1 MATKTKK
8 RRSSN
13 YKRKRSV
20 KKRVKSHRI
29 SKSHK
34 SPKGCKHKPK
44 SKISDAVVSKTKLK
58 NGVVEIIVKKVLTDN
73 QVAKCEADYF
83 DEKDY
88 AVIVDFDCDCYYYNE
103 NKEKILLLKFR
114 KKVLPDHLCQ
124 EGIKYLK
131 KAAMKKHDN
140 RGASAGKL
148 DLKKLPKYANDPNL
162 FYRRSKYRMLGYYSK
177 LTGKFVNNS
186 LGNQSM
192 SNIIGY
198 FDKRDRNLGAGAPPC
213 RTTAYTSQ
221 QVEKWV
227 KVIPLIKAIDR
238 QFKKLVPDRHEIQ
251 RKQAQE
257 TDFVIADT
265 AFSTV
270 TINYNW
276 RTALHKDAGD
286 LKQGYG
292 NLVVLEEGKYKGGS
306 TGFPQFGVAVDVRH
320 GDFLAMDV
328 HEWHCNTKLHGI
340 TKDYTRLSLVA
351 YLRENMLRCKGMKI
365 V

>member
-1 MATKTKK
+1 MTTKK
-8 RRSSN
+8 AHKNRTKQKQKQTV
-13 YKRKRSV
+13 KRYRQRKQGS
-20 KKRVKSHRI
+20 I
-29 SKSHK
+29 
-34 SPKGCKHKPK
+34 KGCKHKPK
-44 SKISDAVVSKTKLK
+44 SKIYDAVVSKKKLP
-58 NGVVEIIVKKVLTDN
+58 NGVVEVIVKKVLTDN
-73 QVAKCEADYF
+73 QISKCEADYF

-88 AVIVDFDCDCYYYNE
+88 ALIVDFDCDCYYYNE
-103 NKEKILLLKFR
+103 NNEKILLLKFR
-114 KKVLPDHLCQ
+114 KKVLPDNLCQ
-124 EGIKYLK
+124 DGIKYLK

-148 DLKKLPKYANDPNL
+148 DLKKLPKYANDPKL
-162 FYRRSKYRMLGYYSK
+162 FYGKSKFRMLGYYSK
-177 LTGKFVNNS
+177 ITGKFVNNS
-186 LGNQSM
+186 LGNQST

-213 RTTAYTSQ
+213 RTTAFTSQ
-221 QVEKWV
+221 QVDKWV
-227 KVIPLIKAIDR
+227 NVIPLIKAIDS

-251 RKQAQE
+251 RKRAQE
-257 TDFVIADT
+257 TDFVIANT

-286 LKQGYG
+286 LRQGYG

-328 HEWHCNTKLHGI
+328 HEWHCNTKLHAI

-351 YLRENMLRCKGMKI
+351 YLRENMLRCKGMKK